1 VLKEHWQ
8 NSPDG
13 LLCTE
18 VLLYYLSRIEEQMAD
33 HQITKPNLFI
43 SHASSDGEFATVL
56 QSEIQK
62 VFADGINV
70 FCTSS
75 PGAIGASSDWLS
87 KIEERLNSAQAV
99 IAIVTP
105 VSIERP
111 WLWFE
116 VGASWLRARKNELA
130 IYPLCAPE
138 IDFNDLPAPLD
149 RLQALSMGKAIDLKL
164 LFEGLIQQ
172 FGFGKISSFRATNI
186 SKRIPKYSNVKLNE
200 IDLQERSLYS
210 GEYTGYSDAELMEIL
225 ITNYFSPEF
234 HNITS
239 YTAIYNNREENIYN
253 GKLIHFRKVDQ
264 RLNLPP
270 GTAKRLL
277 VETAKGFGLEPELL
291 SENIVR
297 FQPTEDFSQK
307 YL

>member
-1 VLKEHWQ
+1 
-8 NSPDG
+8 
-13 LLCTE
+13 
-18 VLLYYLSRIEEQMAD
+18 M
-33 HQITKPNLFI
+33 FI

-62 VFADGINV
+62 FFADGVNV

-75 PGAIGASSDWLS
+75 PGAISASSDWLG
-87 KIEERLNSAQAV
+87 KIEENLNTAQAV
-99 IAIVTP
+99 IVIVTP

-138 IDFNDLPAPLD
+138 VDFNDLPSPLD

-172 FGFGKISSFRATNI
+172 FGFGKISSFRASNI

-200 IDLQERSLYS
+200 IDIQERSLYS
-210 GEYTGYSDAELMEIL
+210 GEYSGYSDEELMEIL
-225 ITNYFSPEF
+225 VTNYFTPEF
-234 HNITS
+234 HNKIDYPS
-239 YTAIYNNREENIYN
+239 LYQEREKNIYN
-253 GKLIHFRKVDQ
+253 GKLVHFRKIDQ
-264 RLNLPP
+264 KYNLPP
-270 GTAKRLL
+270 GTSKRLL

-291 SENIVR
+291 KENIVR
-297 FQPTEDFSQK
+297 FKSTKGFKED
-307 YL
+307 YLE